1 MLLKSIAKKA
11 KQSLFLYYNNDD
23 VLMAK
28 KTEKPSNPY
37 KSEPE
42 SNLPRPKIPFFYSL
56 IALALIIGV
65 QLAFF
70 WSGSTP
76 EVPYSTFRSL
86 IAENK
91 VESVKLAPEKIMV
104 QLKQGVTVSVGA
116 AEGDQPSVSAPK
128 SSSKPSN
135 ELVVTPVRDDKLI
148 ELLESK
154 GVRYQGVQ
162 GNSWIGELLQWIIP
176 FGLLLG
182 MYFFVFRRMGGPGSQ
197 FMNIGKNKAALYEN
211 FDEHTRITFKDVAG
225 LDEAKAEVMEV
236 VDFLKDPKKY
246 TTLGGKLPKGVL
258 LVGPPGTGKT
268 LLAKAV
274 AGEAD
279 VPFFSLSGSDFV
291 EMFVGVGAARVRDL
305 FKQAKEKAP
314 CIIFIDEIDAVGR
327 SRGKGVM
334 MGANDERENTLN
346 QLLVE
351 MDGFATDKGVILIA
365 ATNRPDVLD
374 SALLRPGRFDRQI
387 MVDKPD
393 LKGRVDILK
402 VHTKSLSLG
411 NDVNLKT
418 LASQTP
424 GFAGAEIANAAN
436 EAALLASRRNK
447 QTIDMKDFE
456 DAIERVVAGL
466 EKKNKVI
473 NPRERQIVAY
483 HEAGHA
489 IVSWMMV
496 ENDPVQ
502 KISIVPRG
510 MSALGYTMNIPL
522 EDRYLM
528 TRREL
533 FARICGLLGG
543 RIAEQVIFGEIS
555 TGAQNDLE
563 KVTSIAYNM
572 VMVYGMSEKLGN
584 ISFYDSHN
592 SGYGMEKKYGEETAR
607 LIDQEVRHIIEEARV
622 AVLELLAEHRDKLE
636 RLASELLQ
644 KEMLQQSQI
653 EEILGKRPGGNLFPS
668 SYDDVEE
675 VEVDA
680 APSVTCEAA
689 VVENGTAVSATTDK
703 AKSQLSPCEQKALE
717 EAVARIQRAR
727 EQREAQQQQQNPPS
741 EV

>member
-1 MLLKSIAKKA
+1 
-11 KQSLFLYYNNDD
+11 
-23 VLMAK
+23 MAK
-28 KTEKPSNPY
+28 KPLKPSNPY
-37 KSEPE
+37 KNEQE
-42 SNLPRPKIPFFYSL
+42 NNIPRPKFSIMYYVVVIVLL
-56 IALALIIGV
+56 IGI

-70 WSGSTP
+70 WSGSTK
-76 EVPYSTFRSL
+76 EIAYSEFRKL
-86 IAENK
+86 ITEDK
-91 VESVKLAPEKIMV
+91 IESVKIAQEKIYIK
-104 QLKQGVTVSVGA
+104 LKPGVVTSITVK
-116 AEGDQPSVSAPK
+116 EQPKDAPGIFP
-128 SSSKPSN
+128 SQSTSKPD
-135 ELVVTPVRDDKLI
+135 EIVVNPVRDDTLI
-148 ELLESK
+148 ALLESK
-154 GVRYQGVQ
+154 GIKYQGMA
-162 GNSWIGELLQWIIP
+162 STTWISELLQWIVP
-176 FGLLLG
+176 FGLLIG
-182 MYFFVFRRMGGPGSQ
+182 IYFFVFRRMGGPGSQ

-211 FDEHTRITFKDVAG
+211 LDEHTRITFKDVAG

-279 VPFFSLSGSDFV
+279 VPFFSISGSDFV

-327 SRGKGVM
+327 SRGKGAM

-393 LKGRVDILK
+393 LKGRIDIFK
-402 VHTKSLSLG
+402 VHTKDLSLSK
-411 NDVNLKT
+411 DVNLKA

-447 QTIDMKDFE
+447 KSIEMKDFE
-456 DAIERVVAGL
+456 DAIERCVAGL

-473 NPRERQIVAY
+473 NPREKQIVAY

-489 IVSWMMV
+489 IVSWMMPD
-496 ENDPVQ
+496 NDPVQ
-502 KISIVPRG
+502 KISIVPMG

-528 TRREL
+528 TKSEL
-533 FARICGLLGG
+533 LGRICGLLGG
-543 RIAEQVIFGEIS
+543 RIAELIIFSEIS

-572 VMVYGMSEKLGN
+572 VTVYGMSEKLGN
-584 ISFYDSHN
+584 LSFYESN
-592 SGYGMEKKYGEETAR
+592 NPYYGGPGIDKKYGEETAR
-607 LIDQEVRHIIEEARV
+607 LIDREVMSIVEESRIKV
-622 AVLELLAEHRDKLE
+622 MNLLTQNRNKLE
-636 RLASELLQ
+636 QLASELLL
-644 KEMLQQSQI
+644 KEMLQYPQI
-653 EEILGKRPGGNLFPS
+653 EEILGKRPEGLFPVH
-668 SYDDVEE
+668 VEE
-675 VEVDA
+675 EFML
-680 APSVTCEAA
+680 
-689 VVENGTAVSATTDK
+689 ENEEESAKNLTVPANTE
-703 AKSQLSPCEQKALE
+703 QLTNKERTELE
-717 EAVARIQRAR
+717 DAVARLRQERNISG
-727 EQREAQQQQQNPPS
+727 N
-741 EV
+741 

>member
-1 MLLKSIAKKA
+1 
-11 KQSLFLYYNNDD
+11 
-23 VLMAK
+23 LMAK
-28 KTEKPSNPY
+28 NSVKPPNPY
-37 KSEPE
+37 KNEPE
-42 SNLPRPKIPFFYSL
+42 PSTPRPKFPIMYYVVVIVLL
-56 IALALIIGV
+56 IGI

-70 WSGSTP
+70 WSGSSQ
-76 EVPYSTFRSL
+76 EIPYSTFRKL
-86 IAENK
+86 ITEEK
-91 VESVKLAPEKIMV
+91 VVSVKLSPERIYIK
-104 QLKQGVTVSVGA
+104 LKPGVDTGITVKEQQNDTPGITMP
-116 AEGDQPSVSAPK
+116 Q
-128 SSSKPSN
+128 SSSKPDEIYVN
-135 ELVVTPVRDDKLI
+135 PVRDDGLI
-148 ELLESK
+148 ELLEKK
-154 GVRYQGVQ
+154 GVKYQGMP
-162 GNSWIGELLQWIIP
+162 SSTWISELLQWLLP

-182 MYFFVFRRMGGPGSQ
+182 LYFFVFRKMGGPGSQ

-211 FDEHTRITFKDVAG
+211 LDEHTRITFKDVAG

-236 VDFLKDPKKY
+236 VDFLKAPKKY

-327 SRGKGVM
+327 SRGKGAM

-351 MDGFATDKGVILIA
+351 MDGFATDKGVILMA

-393 LKGRVDILK
+393 LKGRMDIFK
-402 VHTKSLSLG
+402 VHTKALSLSKE
-411 NDVNLKT
+411 VNLKA

-447 QTIDMKDFE
+447 QSIEMKDFE
-456 DAIERVVAGL
+456 DAIERVIAGL

-473 NPRERQIVAY
+473 NPREKQIVAY

-489 IVSWMMV
+489 IVSWMMPD
-496 ENDPVQ
+496 NDPVQ

-528 TRREL
+528 TKNEL
-533 FARICGLLGG
+533 IGRICGLLGG
-543 RIAEQVIFGEIS
+543 RIAEQIIFNEIS

-563 KVTSIAYNM
+563 KITSIAYNM
-572 VMVYGMSEKLGN
+572 VTVYGMSEKLGN
-584 ISFYDSHN
+584 ISFYESN
-592 SGYGMEKKYGEETAR
+592 NPYYGSPGVDKKYGEETAR
-607 LIDQEVRHIIEEARV
+607 LIDREVMSIIEDARMRV
-622 AVLELLAEHRDKLE
+622 MTLLTENREKLE
-636 RLASELLQ
+636 KLASELLL
-644 KEMLQQSQI
+644 KEMLQYPQV
-653 EEILGKRPGGNLFPS
+653 EEILGKRAEGLFPTMHL
-668 SYDDVEE
+668 D
-675 VEVDA
+675 DA
-680 APSVTCEAA
+680 AETDMLLPDVSESDGNTSQN
-689 VVENGTAVSATTDK
+689 NGSE
-703 AKSQLSPCEQKALE
+703 QLSAQERAELE
-717 EAVARIQRAR
+717 EAVARLKQTRNIP
-727 EQREAQQQQQNPPS
+727 EN
-741 EV
+741 

>member
-1 MLLKSIAKKA
+1 
-11 KQSLFLYYNNDD
+11 
-23 VLMAK
+23 MAK
-28 KTEKPSNPY
+28 KPLKPSNPY
-37 KSEPE
+37 KNEPE
-42 SNLPRPKIPFFYSL
+42 NNIPRPKFSIMYYVVVIVL
-56 IALALIIGV
+56 LIGV

-70 WSGSTP
+70 WSGSTR
-76 EVPYSTFRSL
+76 EIAYSDFRKF

-91 VESVKLAPEKIMV
+91 IESVKIAPEKIYIK
-104 QLKQGVTVSVGA
+104 LKLGA
-116 AEGDQPSVSAPK
+116 QNGTAVKEQQKEGPGNFLPQST
-128 SSSKPSN
+128 SKQD
-135 ELVVTPVRDDKLI
+135 EIVVNPVRDDTLI

-154 GVRYQGVQ
+154 GIKYQGMAS
-162 GNSWIGELLQWIIP
+162 NTWISELIQWILP
-176 FGLLLG
+176 FALLIG
-182 MYFFVFRRMGGPGSQ
+182 IYFFVFRRMGGPGSQ

-211 FDEHTRITFKDVAG
+211 LDEHTRITFKDVAG

-279 VPFFSLSGSDFV
+279 VPFFSISGSDFV

-327 SRGKGVM
+327 SRGKGAM

-351 MDGFATDKGVILIA
+351 MDGFATDKGVILMA

-393 LKGRVDILK
+393 LKGRIDIFK
-402 VHTKSLSLG
+402 VHTKALSLSE
-411 NDVNLKT
+411 DVNLKT

-424 GFAGAEIANAAN
+424 GFAGAEIANTAN

-447 QTIDMKDFE
+447 LSIEMKDFE
-456 DAIERVVAGL
+456 DAIERCIAGL

-473 NPRERQIVAY
+473 NPREKQIVAY

-489 IVSWMMV
+489 IVSWMMP

-528 TRREL
+528 TKTEL
-533 FARICGLLGG
+533 LARICGLLGG
-543 RIAEQVIFGEIS
+543 RIAEQIIFNEIS

-584 ISFYDSHN
+584 LSFFESNNPY
-592 SGYGMEKKYGEETAR
+592 YGSPGIDKKYSEETAR
-607 LIDQEVRHIIEEARV
+607 LIDREVMAIVEESRIHV
-622 AVLELLAEHRDKLE
+622 MNLLTLHREKLE
-636 RLASELLQ
+636 KLASELLL
-644 KEMLQQSQI
+644 KEMLQYSQI
-653 EEILGKRPGGNLFPS
+653 EEILGKRAEGLFPVQAEE
-668 SYDDVEE
+668 DDS
-675 VEVDA
+675 A
-680 APSVTCEAA
+680 
-689 VVENGTAVSATTDK
+689 ENKPPVI
-703 AKSQLSPCEQKALE
+703 SQNNGDELSRTEQAELE
-717 EAVARIQRAR
+717 RAVARLR
-727 EQREAQQQQQNPPS
+727 EVRN
-741 EV
+741 

>member
-1 MLLKSIAKKA
+1 
-11 KQSLFLYYNNDD
+11 
-23 VLMAK
+23 MAK
-28 KTEKPSNPY
+28 KPSKFPNPY
-37 KSEPE
+37 KSEQE
-42 SNLPRPKIPFFYSL
+42 SNERRPKFSIMYYVVVILLL
-56 IALALIIGV
+56 IGI

-70 WSGSTP
+70 WSGSTQ
-76 EVPYSTFRSL
+76 EIPYSTFRQY
-86 IAENK
+86 ITENK
-91 VESVKLAPEKIMV
+91 VKSVKISPEKIYV
-104 QLKQGVTVSVGA
+104 KLRTEPENSITGKEPRKDGPGVLLPQSSPKQD
-116 AEGDQPSVSAPK
+116 EI
-128 SSSKPSN
+128 
-135 ELVVTPVRDDKLI
+135 VVIPVRDENLI

-154 GVRYQGVQ
+154 GVKYEGLP
-162 GNSWIGELLQWIIP
+162 SSTWIGELVQWVLP
-176 FGLLLG
+176 FALLIG
-182 MYFFVFRRMGGPGSQ
+182 IYFFVFRRMGAPGSQ

-211 FDEHTRITFKDVAG
+211 LDEHTRITFKDVAG

-279 VPFFSLSGSDFV
+279 VPFFSISGSDFV

-327 SRGKGVM
+327 SRGKGYM

-393 LKGRVDILK
+393 LKGRIDIFK
-402 VHTKSLSLG
+402 VHTKSLSLSK
-411 NDVNLKT
+411 DVNLKT

-447 QTIDMKDFE
+447 NSIEMKDFE

-473 NPRERQIVAY
+473 NPREKQIVAY

-489 IVSWMMV
+489 IVSWMMP

-528 TRREL
+528 TKTEL
-533 FARICGLLGG
+533 SARICSLLGG
-543 RIAEQVIFGEIS
+543 RIAEQIIFGEIS

-572 VMVYGMSEKLGN
+572 VMVYGMSSKLGN
-584 ISFYDSHN
+584 LSFFESNNPY
-592 SGYGMEKKYGEETAR
+592 YGSPGIDKKYSEETAR
-607 LIDQEVRHIIEEARV
+607 LIDSEVMAIIEESRSKV
-622 AVLELLAEHRDKLE
+622 TDMLTENRDKLE
-636 RLASELLQ
+636 KLATELLQ
-644 KEMLQQSQI
+644 KEMLQYAQI
-653 EEILGKRPGGNLFPS
+653 EEILGKRPEGLFPVQIE
-668 SYDDVEE
+668 DDVHPEFNGQSPE
-675 VEVDA
+675 NTTDA
-680 APSVTCEAA
+680 
-689 VVENGTAVSATTDK
+689 ENGNRLDDD
-703 AKSQLSPCEQKALE
+703 EQAALE
-717 EAVARIQRAR
+717 EAVARLKQSRNIAG
-727 EQREAQQQQQNPPS
+727 N
-741 EV
+741 

>member
-1 MLLKSIAKKA
+1 
-11 KQSLFLYYNNDD
+11 
-23 VLMAK
+23 MAK
-28 KTEKPSNPY
+28 KLSKPSNPY
-37 KSEPE
+37 KNLPE
-42 SNLPRPKIPFFYSL
+42 NNVPRPKFSIMYYVVVIVL
-56 IALALIIGV
+56 LIGV

-70 WSGSTP
+70 WSGSTR
-76 EVPYSTFRSL
+76 EIAYSDFRKY

-91 VESVKLAPEKIMV
+91 IESVKIAPEKIYIK
-104 QLKQGVTVSVGA
+104 LKPGAQNIATVKEQQK
-116 AEGDQPSVSAPK
+116 EGPGNLLPQST
-128 SSSKPSN
+128 SKQD
-135 ELVVTPVRDDKLI
+135 EIVVNPVRDDTLI

-154 GVRYQGVQ
+154 GIKYQGMAS
-162 GNSWIGELLQWIIP
+162 NTWISELIQWILP
-176 FGLLLG
+176 FALLIG
-182 MYFFVFRRMGGPGSQ
+182 IYFFVFRRMGGPGSQ

-211 FDEHTRITFKDVAG
+211 LDEHTRITFKDVAG

-279 VPFFSLSGSDFV
+279 VPFFSISGSDFV

-327 SRGKGVM
+327 SRGKGAM

-351 MDGFATDKGVILIA
+351 MDGFATDKGVILMA

-393 LKGRVDILK
+393 LKGRIDIFK
-402 VHTKSLSLG
+402 VHTKALSLSE
-411 NDVNLKT
+411 DVNLKT

-424 GFAGAEIANAAN
+424 GFAGAEIANTAN

-447 QTIDMKDFE
+447 LSIEMKDFE
-456 DAIERVVAGL
+456 DAIERCIAGL

-473 NPRERQIVAY
+473 NPREKQIVAY

-489 IVSWMMV
+489 IVSWMMP

-528 TRREL
+528 TKTEL
-533 FARICGLLGG
+533 LARICGLLGG
-543 RIAEQVIFGEIS
+543 RIAEQIIFNEIS

-584 ISFYDSHN
+584 LSFFESNNPY
-592 SGYGMEKKYGEETAR
+592 YGSPGIDKKYSEETAR
-607 LIDQEVRHIIEEARV
+607 LIDREVMAIVEDSRLHVIN
-622 AVLELLAEHRDKLE
+622 LLTLHREKLE
-636 RLASELLQ
+636 KLASELLL
-644 KEMLQQSQI
+644 KEMLQYSQI
-653 EEILGKRPGGNLFPS
+653 EEILGKRAEGLFP
-668 SYDDVEE
+668 VQPEE
-675 VEVDA
+675 EDSA
-680 APSVTCEAA
+680 
-689 VVENGTAVSATTDK
+689 ENEPQVISQNNSD
-703 AKSQLSPCEQKALE
+703 QLSQQEQAELE
-717 EAVARIQRAR
+717 RAVARLR
-727 EQREAQQQQQNPPS
+727 EVRN
-741 EV
+741 

>member
-1 MLLKSIAKKA
+1 
-11 KQSLFLYYNNDD
+11 
-23 VLMAK
+23 MAK
-28 KTEKPSNPY
+28 KTLKPSNPY
-37 KSEPE
+37 KNQPE
-42 SNLPRPKIPFFYSL
+42 NNIPRPKFSIMYYVVVIVLL
-56 IALALIIGV
+56 IGI

-70 WSGSTP
+70 WSGSTQ
-76 EVPYSTFRSL
+76 EIPYSTFRKL
-86 IAENK
+86 IVENK
-91 VESVKLAPEKIMV
+91 VLSVKISPERIYVK
-104 QLKQGVTVSVGA
+104 LKPGA
-116 AEGDQPSVSAPK
+116 ETGIATKDPQKDNPGISFPQ
-128 SSSKPSN
+128 SSSKQDEIYVN
-135 ELVVTPVRDDKLI
+135 PVRDDTLT

-154 GVRYQGVQ
+154 GIKYQGLP
-162 GNSWIGELLQWIIP
+162 SSTWISELLQWILP
-176 FGLLLG
+176 FALLIG
-182 MYFFVFRRMGGPGSQ
+182 IYFFVFRRMGGPGSQ

-211 FDEHTRITFKDVAG
+211 LDEHTRITFKDVAG

-279 VPFFSLSGSDFV
+279 VPFFSISGSDFV

-327 SRGKGVM
+327 SRGKGAM

-393 LKGRVDILK
+393 LKGRIDIFK
-402 VHTKSLSLG
+402 VHTKSLSLSK
-411 NDVNLKT
+411 DVNLKV

-447 QTIDMKDFE
+447 QSIEMKDFK
-456 DAIERVVAGL
+456 DAIERCVAGL

-473 NPRERQIVAY
+473 NPREKQIVAY

-489 IVSWMMV
+489 IVSWMMPD
-496 ENDPVQ
+496 NDPVQ

-528 TRREL
+528 TKSEL
-533 FARICGLLGG
+533 LGRICGLLGG
-543 RIAEQVIFGEIS
+543 RIAEDIIFSEIS

-572 VMVYGMSEKLGN
+572 VTVYGMSEKLGN
-584 ISFYDSHN
+584 LSFYESN
-592 SGYGMEKKYGEETAR
+592 NPYYGSPGIDKKYGEETAR
-607 LIDQEVRHIIEEARV
+607 LIDREVMSIVEESRIKV
-622 AVLELLAEHRDKLE
+622 VNLLTQNREKLE
-636 RLASELLQ
+636 QRASELLL
-644 KEMLQQSQI
+644 KEMLQYTQI
-653 EEILGKRPGGNLFPS
+653 EEILGKRPEGLFPVHIEKES
-668 SYDDVEE
+668 IAELEMEPDES
-675 VEVDA
+675 DA
-680 APSVTCEAA
+680 LEANT
-689 VVENGTAVSATTDK
+689 EQLTDM
-703 AKSQLSPCEQKALE
+703 EQRELE
-717 EAVARIQRAR
+717 EAVARLRQERKIA
-727 EQREAQQQQQNPPS
+727 EN
-741 EV
+741 

>member
-1 MLLKSIAKKA
+1 
-11 KQSLFLYYNNDD
+11 
-23 VLMAK
+23 MAK
-28 KTEKPSNPY
+28 KPIKPSNPY
-37 KSEPE
+37 KNEPE
-42 SNLPRPKIPFFYSL
+42 NNIPRPKFSIMYYVVVIVL
-56 IALALIIGV
+56 LIGV

-70 WSGSTP
+70 WSGSTR
-76 EVPYSTFRSL
+76 EIAYSDFRKY

-91 VESVKLAPEKIMV
+91 IESVKIAPEKIYIK
-104 QLKQGVTVSVGA
+104 LKPGAQNIATVKEQQK
-116 AEGDQPSVSAPK
+116 EGPGNLLPQST
-128 SSSKPSN
+128 SKQD
-135 ELVVTPVRDDKLI
+135 EIVVNPVRDDTLI

-154 GVRYQGVQ
+154 GIKYQGMAS
-162 GNSWIGELLQWIIP
+162 NTWISELIQWILP
-176 FGLLLG
+176 FALLIG
-182 MYFFVFRRMGGPGSQ
+182 IYFFVFRRMGGPGSQ

-211 FDEHTRITFKDVAG
+211 LDEHTRITFKDVAG

-279 VPFFSLSGSDFV
+279 VPFFSISGSDFV

-327 SRGKGVM
+327 SRGKGAM

-351 MDGFATDKGVILIA
+351 MDGFATDKGVILMA

-393 LKGRVDILK
+393 LKGRIDIFK
-402 VHTKSLSLG
+402 VHTKALSLSE
-411 NDVNLKT
+411 DVNLKT

-424 GFAGAEIANAAN
+424 GFAGAEIANTAN

-447 QTIDMKDFE
+447 LSIEMKDFE
-456 DAIERVVAGL
+456 DAIERCIAGL

-473 NPRERQIVAY
+473 NPREKQIVAY

-489 IVSWMMV
+489 IVSWMMP

-528 TRREL
+528 TKTEL
-533 FARICGLLGG
+533 LARICGLLGG
-543 RIAEQVIFGEIS
+543 RIAEQIIFNEIS

-584 ISFYDSHN
+584 LSFFESNNPY
-592 SGYGMEKKYGEETAR
+592 YGSPGIDKKYSEETAR
-607 LIDQEVRHIIEEARV
+607 LIDREVMAIVEDSRLHVIN
-622 AVLELLAEHRDKLE
+622 LLTLHREKLE
-636 RLASELLQ
+636 KLASELLL
-644 KEMLQQSQI
+644 KEMLQYSQI
-653 EEILGKRPGGNLFPS
+653 EEILGKRAEGLFP
-668 SYDDVEE
+668 VQPEE
-675 VEVDA
+675 EDSA
-680 APSVTCEAA
+680 
-689 VVENGTAVSATTDK
+689 ENEPQVISQNNSD
-703 AKSQLSPCEQKALE
+703 QLSQQEQAELE
-717 EAVARIQRAR
+717 RAVARLR
-727 EQREAQQQQQNPPS
+727 EVRN
-741 EV
+741 

>member
-1 MLLKSIAKKA
+1 M
-11 KQSLFLYYNNDD
+11 
-23 VLMAK
+23 
-28 KTEKPSNPY
+28 
-37 KSEPE
+37 
-42 SNLPRPKIPFFYSL
+42 
-56 IALALIIGV
+56 
-65 QLAFF
+65 
-70 WSGSTP
+70 
-76 EVPYSTFRSL
+76 
-86 IAENK
+86 
-91 VESVKLAPEKIMV
+91 
-104 QLKQGVTVSVGA
+104 
-116 AEGDQPSVSAPK
+116 
-128 SSSKPSN
+128 
-135 ELVVTPVRDDKLI
+135 
-148 ELLESK
+148 
-154 GVRYQGVQ
+154 
-162 GNSWIGELLQWIIP
+162 P
-176 FGLLLG
+176 FGLLIG
-182 MYFFVFRRMGGPGSQ
+182 IYFFVFRRMGGPGSQ

-211 FDEHTRITFKDVAG
+211 LDEHTRITFKDVAG

-279 VPFFSLSGSDFV
+279 VPFFSISGSDFV

-327 SRGKGVM
+327 SRGKGAM

-393 LKGRVDILK
+393 LKGRIDIFK
-402 VHTKSLSLG
+402 VHTKDLSLSK
-411 NDVNLKT
+411 DVNLKA

-447 QTIDMKDFE
+447 KSIEMKDFE
-456 DAIERVVAGL
+456 DAIERCVAGL

-473 NPRERQIVAY
+473 NPREKQIVAY

-489 IVSWMMV
+489 IVSWMMPD
-496 ENDPVQ
+496 NDPVQ

-528 TRREL
+528 TKSEL
-533 FARICGLLGG
+533 LGRICGLLGG
-543 RIAEQVIFGEIS
+543 RIAELIIFSEIS

-572 VMVYGMSEKLGN
+572 VTVYGMSEKLGN
-584 ISFYDSHN
+584 LSFYESN
-592 SGYGMEKKYGEETAR
+592 NPYYGGPGIDKKYGEETAR
-607 LIDQEVRHIIEEARV
+607 LIDREVMSIVEESRIKV
-622 AVLELLAEHRDKLE
+622 MNLLTQNRNKLE
-636 RLASELLQ
+636 QLASELLL
-644 KEMLQQSQI
+644 KEMLQYPQI
-653 EEILGKRPGGNLFPS
+653 EEILGKRPEGLFPVH
-668 SYDDVEE
+668 VEE
-675 VEVDA
+675 EFMM
-680 APSVTCEAA
+680 
-689 VVENGTAVSATTDK
+689 ENEEESAKNLTVPANTE
-703 AKSQLSPCEQKALE
+703 QLTNKERTELE
-717 EAVARIQRAR
+717 DAVARLRQERNISG
-727 EQREAQQQQQNPPS
+727 N
-741 EV
+741 

>member
-1 MLLKSIAKKA
+1 
-11 KQSLFLYYNNDD
+11 
-23 VLMAK
+23 MAK
-28 KTEKPSNPY
+28 KTSKPSNPY
-37 KSEPE
+37 KNEPE
-42 SNLPRPKIPFFYSL
+42 NNLPRPKFSIMYYVVVIVLL
-56 IALALIIGV
+56 IGI

-70 WSGSTP
+70 WSGSTQ
-76 EVPYSTFRSL
+76 EIPYSTFRKF

-91 VESVKLAPEKIMV
+91 VESVKISPERIYVK
-104 QLKQGVTVSVGA
+104 LKPGA
-116 AEGDQPSVSAPK
+116 VPAVAAKDPQKESPGFFPNQSK
-128 SSSKPSN
+128 SKPDEIIVN
-135 ELVVTPVRDDKLI
+135 PVRDDTLI

-154 GVRYQGVQ
+154 GIKYQGLP
-162 GNSWIGELLQWIIP
+162 SSTWISELLQWLLP
-176 FGLLLG
+176 FALLIG
-182 MYFFVFRRMGGPGSQ
+182 IYFFVFRKMGGPGSQ

-211 FDEHTRITFKDVAG
+211 LDEHTRITFKDVAG

-279 VPFFSLSGSDFV
+279 VPFFSISGSDFV

-327 SRGKGVM
+327 SRGKGAM

-351 MDGFATDKGVILIA
+351 MDGFATDKGVILMA

-393 LKGRVDILK
+393 LKGRIDIFK
-402 VHTKSLSLG
+402 VHTKKLSLST
-411 NDVNLKT
+411 DVNLKT

-424 GFAGAEIANAAN
+424 GFAGAEIANTAN

-447 QTIDMKDFE
+447 LSIEMKDFE
-456 DAIERVVAGL
+456 DAIERCVAGL

-473 NPRERQIVAY
+473 NPREKQIVAY

-489 IVSWMMV
+489 IVSWMMP

-528 TRREL
+528 TKSEL
-533 FARICGLLGG
+533 LSRICGLLGG
-543 RIAEQVIFGEIS
+543 RIAELIIFNEIS

-572 VMVYGMSEKLGN
+572 VMVYGMSEKVGN
-584 ISFYDSHN
+584 LSFFESNNPY
-592 SGYGMEKKYGEETAR
+592 YGSPGIDKKYGEETAR
-607 LIDQEVRHIIEEARV
+607 LIDHEVMAIVEASRIKV
-622 AVLELLAEHRDKLE
+622 TDLLTQNREKLEKLSGELLL
-636 RLASELLQ
+636 
-644 KEMLQQSQI
+644 KEMLQYSQI
-653 EEILGKRPGGNLFPS
+653 EEILGKRPEGLFPVHIEEES
-668 SYDDVEE
+668 LTEDDN
-675 VEVDA
+675 
-680 APSVTCEAA
+680 
-689 VVENGTAVSATTDK
+689 ENSQN
-703 AKSQLSPCEQKALE
+703 KSDQLSLQEQAELE
-717 EAVARIQRAR
+717 KAVARLTESRKVP
-727 EQREAQQQQQNPPS
+727 EN
-741 EV
+741 

>member
-1 MLLKSIAKKA
+1 
-11 KQSLFLYYNNDD
+11 
-23 VLMAK
+23 MAK
-28 KTEKPSNPY
+28 NLFKPSNPY
-37 KSEPE
+37 RNEPE
-42 SNLPRPKIPFFYSL
+42 NNERRPKFSILYYVMVILLL
-56 IALALIIGV
+56 IGI

-70 WSGSTP
+70 WSGSSV
-76 EVPYSTFRSL
+76 EIPYSTFRKY

-91 VESVKLAPEKIMV
+91 LESVKISPERIYIKLKPDAKSAVPAPE
-104 QLKQGVTVSVGA
+104 
-116 AEGDQPSVSAPK
+116 PSREKPEMLLPGSSDK
-128 SSSKPSN
+128 SG
-135 ELVVTPVRDDKLI
+135 ELFVTPVRDEQLV

-154 GVRYQGVQ
+154 GIKYQGMPS
-162 GNSWIGELLQWIIP
+162 NTWLGELLQWILP
-176 FGLLLG
+176 FALLIG
-182 MYFFVFRRMGGPGSQ
+182 IYFFVFRRMGGPGSQ
-197 FMNIGKNKAALYEN
+197 FMNISKNKAALYEN
-211 FDEHTRITFKDVAG
+211 LDEHTRITFKDVAG

-246 TTLGGKLPKGVL
+246 TKLGGKLPKGVL

-274 AGEAD
+274 AGEAE
-279 VPFFSLSGSDFV
+279 VPFFSISGSDFV

-305 FKQAKEKAP
+305 FRQAKEKAP

-327 SRGKGVM
+327 SRGKGAM

-351 MDGFATDKGVILIA
+351 MDGFATDKGVILMA

-393 LKGRVDILK
+393 LKGRIDIFK
-402 VHTKSLSLG
+402 VHTKNLSLSP
-411 NDVNLKT
+411 DVNLKA

-436 EAALLASRRNK
+436 EAALLASRREK
-447 QTIDMKDFE
+447 QSIEMKDFE

-489 IVSWMMV
+489 IVSWMMP

-528 TRREL
+528 TKSEL

-543 RIAEQVIFGEIS
+543 RIAEQIIFSEIS

-563 KVTSIAYNM
+563 KITGIAYNM
-572 VMVYGMSEKLGN
+572 VLVYGMSDRIGN
-584 ISFYDSHN
+584 LSYYESN
-592 SGYGMEKKYGEETAR
+592 NPYSGGPGIDRRYSEDTAR
-607 LIDQEVRHIIEEARV
+607 LIDSEVNAIVEQARQHV
-622 AVLELLAEHRDKLE
+622 TDLLTTNRDKLE
-636 RLASELLQ
+636 ALAKELLG
-644 KEMLQQSQI
+644 KEMLQYCQI
-653 EEILGKRPGGNLFPS
+653 EEILGKRPEGSYPSHLHTDCSGNGAVHESP
-668 SYDDVEE
+668 EE
-675 VEVDA
+675 QEKSDM
-680 APSVTCEAA
+680 SKTERQELEAA
-689 VVENGTAVSATTDK
+689 VARLKEKRPPEN
-703 AKSQLSPCEQKALE
+703 
-717 EAVARIQRAR
+717 
-727 EQREAQQQQQNPPS
+727 
-741 EV
+741 

>member
-1 MLLKSIAKKA
+1 
-11 KQSLFLYYNNDD
+11 
-23 VLMAK
+23 MAK
-28 KTEKPSNPY
+28 KPVKPSNPY
-37 KSEPE
+37 KNEPE
-42 SNLPRPKIPFFYSL
+42 NNIPRPKFPIMYYVVVIVL
-56 IALALIIGV
+56 LIGV

-70 WSGSTP
+70 WSGSTQ
-76 EVPYSTFRSL
+76 EIPYSTFRQL
-86 IAENK
+86 ITENK
-91 VESVKLAPEKIMV
+91 IVSVKISPERIYVKLKPGTETGLAAKEPQKDNPV
-104 QLKQGVTVSVGA
+104 VSLP
-116 AEGDQPSVSAPK
+116 Q
-128 SSSKPSN
+128 SSSKQDEIFVN
-135 ELVVTPVRDDKLI
+135 PVRDDGLI

-154 GVRYQGVQ
+154 GIKYQGMP
-162 GNSWIGELLQWIIP
+162 SSTWISELLQWLLP
-176 FGLLLG
+176 FALLIG
-182 MYFFVFRRMGGPGSQ
+182 IYFFVFRRMGGPGSQ

-211 FDEHTRITFKDVAG
+211 LDEHTRITFKDVAG

-236 VDFLKDPKKY
+236 VDFLKAPKKY

-279 VPFFSLSGSDFV
+279 VPFFSISGSDFV

-327 SRGKGVM
+327 SRGKGAM

-393 LKGRVDILK
+393 LKGRIDIFK
-402 VHTKSLSLG
+402 VHTKALSLSKE
-411 NDVNLKT
+411 VNLKA

-447 QTIDMKDFE
+447 LSIDMKDFE
-456 DAIERVVAGL
+456 DAIERCVAGL

-473 NPRERQIVAY
+473 NPREKQIVAY

-489 IVSWMMV
+489 IVSWMMPD
-496 ENDPVQ
+496 NDPVQ

-528 TRREL
+528 TKSEL
-533 FARICGLLGG
+533 LGRICGLLGG
-543 RIAEQVIFGEIS
+543 RIAELIIFSEIS

-572 VMVYGMSEKLGN
+572 VTVYGMSEKLGN
-584 ISFYDSHN
+584 LSFYESN
-592 SGYGMEKKYGEETAR
+592 NPYYGSPGIDKKYGEETAR
-607 LIDQEVRHIIEEARV
+607 LIDREVMSIVEESRMKV
-622 AVLELLAEHRDKLE
+622 MNLLTENREKLE
-636 RLASELLQ
+636 KLASELLL
-644 KEMLQQSQI
+644 KEMLQYPQI
-653 EEILGKRPGGNLFPS
+653 EEILGKRPEGLFP
-668 SYDDVEE
+668 VRIEE
-675 VEVDA
+675 E
-680 APSVTCEAA
+680 PIL
-689 VVENGTAVSATTDK
+689 ENEDENIENPTVPNNSE
-703 AKSQLSPCEQKALE
+703 QLTEKEREELE
-717 EAVARIQRAR
+717 EAVARLKQIRKTV
-727 EQREAQQQQQNPPS
+727 ES
-741 EV
+741 

>member
-1 MLLKSIAKKA
+1 
-11 KQSLFLYYNNDD
+11 
-23 VLMAK
+23 MAK
-28 KTEKPSNPY
+28 KTLKPSNPY
-37 KSEPE
+37 KNQPE
-42 SNLPRPKIPFFYSL
+42 NNVPRPKFPITYYVVVIVL
-56 IALALIIGV
+56 LIGV

-70 WSGSTP
+70 WSGSTQ
-76 EVPYSTFRSL
+76 EIPYSTFRKL
-86 IAENK
+86 IAENQ
-91 VESVKLAPEKIMV
+91 VVSVKISPEKIYV
-104 QLKQGVTVSVGA
+104 KLKPGA
-116 AEGDQPSVSAPK
+116 ETGLAVKAPQKEGPGISFPQ
-128 SSSKPSN
+128 SSSKQDEIIVN
-135 ELVVTPVRDDKLI
+135 PVRDDGLI

-154 GVRYQGVQ
+154 RIKYQGLP
-162 GNSWIGELLQWIIP
+162 SSTWIGELLQWIVP
-176 FGLLLG
+176 FGLLIG
-182 MYFFVFRRMGGPGSQ
+182 IYFFVFRRMGAPGSQ

-211 FDEHTRITFKDVAG
+211 LDEHTRITFKDVAG

-279 VPFFSLSGSDFV
+279 VPFFSISGSDFV

-327 SRGKGVM
+327 SRGKGAM

-393 LKGRVDILK
+393 LKGRIDILK
-402 VHTKSLSLG
+402 VHTKNLSLSK
-411 NDVNLKT
+411 DVNLKA

-447 QTIDMKDFE
+447 KSIEMKDFE
-456 DAIERVVAGL
+456 DAIERCVAGL

-473 NPRERQIVAY
+473 NPREKQIVAY

-489 IVSWMMV
+489 IVSWMMPD
-496 ENDPVQ
+496 NDPVQ

-528 TRREL
+528 TKSEL
-533 FARICGLLGG
+533 IGRICGLLGG
-543 RIAEQVIFGEIS
+543 RIAELIIFSEIS

-572 VMVYGMSEKLGN
+572 VTVYGMSEKLGN
-584 ISFYDSHN
+584 LSFYESN
-592 SGYGMEKKYGEETAR
+592 NPYYGGPGIDKKYGEETAR
-607 LIDQEVRHIIEEARV
+607 LIDREVMGIVEESRIKVMNLLTQNRQKLEQLAG
-622 AVLELLAEHRDKLE
+622 ELLL
-636 RLASELLQ
+636 
-644 KEMLQQSQI
+644 KEMLQYSQI
-653 EEILGKRPGGNLFPS
+653 EEILGKRPEGLFP
-668 SYDDVEE
+668 VRIEE
-675 VEVDA
+675 DLLLVNEDEKQEK
-680 APSVTCEAA
+680 SA
-689 VVENGTAVSATTDK
+689 VQSNLEQLTDK
-703 AKSQLSPCEQKALE
+703 EQAELE
-717 EAVARIQRAR
+717 EAVARLKQGRTIQ
-727 EQREAQQQQQNPPS
+727 EN
-741 EV
+741 

>member
-1 MLLKSIAKKA
+1 
-11 KQSLFLYYNNDD
+11 
-23 VLMAK
+23 MAK
-28 KTEKPSNPY
+28 KSLKPSNPY
-37 KSEPE
+37 KNEPE
-42 SNLPRPKIPFFYSL
+42 NNIPRPKFSIMYYVVVIVL
-56 IALALIIGV
+56 LIGV

-70 WSGSTP
+70 WSGSTQ
-76 EVPYSTFRSL
+76 EIPYSTFRKL

-91 VESVKLAPEKIMV
+91 IESVKIAQEKIYIK
-104 QLKQGVTVSVGA
+104 LKPGA
-116 AEGDQPSVSAPK
+116 ETGIAVKEQPKDGPGIFQPQST
-128 SSSKPSN
+128 SKQD
-135 ELVVTPVRDDKLI
+135 EIVVNPVRDDTLI

-154 GVRYQGVQ
+154 GIKYQGMA
-162 GNSWIGELLQWIIP
+162 SSTWISELIQWILP
-176 FGLLLG
+176 FALLIG
-182 MYFFVFRRMGGPGSQ
+182 IYFFVFRRMGGPGSQ

-211 FDEHTRITFKDVAG
+211 LDEHSRITFKDVAG

-279 VPFFSLSGSDFV
+279 VPFFSISGSDFV

-327 SRGKGVM
+327 SRGKGAM

-393 LKGRVDILK
+393 LKGRIDIFK
-402 VHTKSLSLG
+402 VHTKKLSLSE
-411 NDVNLKT
+411 DVNLKA

-424 GFAGAEIANAAN
+424 GFAGAEIANTAN

-447 QTIDMKDFE
+447 LSIEMKDFE
-456 DAIERVVAGL
+456 DAIERCVAGL

-473 NPRERQIVAY
+473 NPREKQIVAY

-489 IVSWMMV
+489 IVSWMMP

-528 TRREL
+528 TKSEL
-533 FARICGLLGG
+533 LARICGLLGG
-543 RIAEQVIFGEIS
+543 RIAEQIIFNEIS

-572 VMVYGMSEKLGN
+572 VMVYGMSDKLGN
-584 ISFYDSHN
+584 LSFFESNNPY
-592 SGYGMEKKYGEETAR
+592 YGSPGIDKKYGEETAR
-607 LIDQEVRHIIEEARV
+607 LIDREVMAIVEDARLNV
-622 AVLELLAEHRDKLE
+622 TNLLTLNREKLE
-636 RLASELLQ
+636 KLASELLL
-644 KEMLQQSQI
+644 KEMLQYSQI
-653 EEILGKRPGGNLFPS
+653 EEILGKRPEGLFP
-668 SYDDVEE
+668 VQPEE
-675 VEVDA
+675 E
-680 APSVTCEAA
+680 PLPEGEAESFLQA
-689 VVENGTAVSATTDK
+689 GSQKNSD
-703 AKSQLSPCEQKALE
+703 QLSQREQAELE
-717 EAVARIQRAR
+717 EAVARLR
-727 EQREAQQQQQNPPS
+727 EGRKIAEN
-741 EV
+741 

>member
-1 MLLKSIAKKA
+1 
-11 KQSLFLYYNNDD
+11 
-23 VLMAK
+23 MAK
-28 KTEKPSNPY
+28 KPSKFQNPY
-37 KSEPE
+37 KSEQE
-42 SNLPRPKIPFFYSL
+42 SNERRPKFSIMYYVVVILLL
-56 IALALIIGV
+56 IAI

-70 WSGSTP
+70 WSGSTQ
-76 EVPYSTFRSL
+76 EIPYSTFRQY
-86 IAENK
+86 ITENK
-91 VESVKLAPEKIMV
+91 VKSVKISPEKIYV
-104 QLKQGVTVSVGA
+104 KLRTEPENSVTGKETRKDGPGVLLPQSSPKQD
-116 AEGDQPSVSAPK
+116 EI
-128 SSSKPSN
+128 
-135 ELVVTPVRDDKLI
+135 VVIPVRDENLI

-154 GVRYQGVQ
+154 GVKYEGLP
-162 GNSWIGELLQWIIP
+162 SSTWIGELVQWILP
-176 FGLLLG
+176 FALLIG
-182 MYFFVFRRMGGPGSQ
+182 IYFFVFRRMGAPGSQ

-211 FDEHTRITFKDVAG
+211 LDEHTRITFKDVAG

-279 VPFFSLSGSDFV
+279 VPFFSISGSDFV

-327 SRGKGVM
+327 SRGKGYM

-393 LKGRVDILK
+393 LKGRIDIFK
-402 VHTKSLSLG
+402 VHTKSLSLSK
-411 NDVNLKT
+411 DVNLKT

-447 QTIDMKDFE
+447 NSIEMKDFE

-473 NPRERQIVAY
+473 NPREKQIVAY

-489 IVSWMMV
+489 IVSWMMP

-528 TRREL
+528 TKNEL
-533 FARICGLLGG
+533 FARICSLLGG
-543 RIAEQVIFGEIS
+543 RIAEQIIFNEIS

-572 VMVYGMSEKLGN
+572 VMVYGMSAKLGN
-584 ISFYDSHN
+584 ISFFESNNPY
-592 SGYGMEKKYGEETAR
+592 YGSPGIDKKYSDETGR
-607 LIDQEVRHIIEEARV
+607 LIDSEVMAIIEEARIKV
-622 AVLELLAEHRDKLE
+622 TDMLTQNRDKLE
-636 RLASELLQ
+636 KLATELLQ
-644 KEMLQQSQI
+644 KEMLQYTQI
-653 EEILGKRPGGNLFPS
+653 EEILGKRPEGLFPVQIE
-668 SYDDVEE
+668 DDILPE
-675 VEVDA
+675 VNGQSTDNTTA
-680 APSVTCEAA
+680 T
-689 VVENGTAVSATTDK
+689 ENGNRLNED
-703 AKSQLSPCEQKALE
+703 EQAELE
-717 EAVARIQRAR
+717 EAVARLKQSRNITG
-727 EQREAQQQQQNPPS
+727 N
-741 EV
+741 

>member
-1 MLLKSIAKKA
+1 
-11 KQSLFLYYNNDD
+11 
-23 VLMAK
+23 MAK
-28 KTEKPSNPY
+28 KTIKPSNPY
-37 KSEPE
+37 KNIPE
-42 SNLPRPKIPFFYSL
+42 NNVPRPKFSIMYYVVVIVL
-56 IALALIIGV
+56 LIGV

-70 WSGSTP
+70 WSGSTQ
-76 EVPYSTFRSL
+76 EIPYSTFRKL

-91 VESVKLAPEKIMV
+91 IESVKIAQERIYIK
-104 QLKQGVTVSVGA
+104 LKPGSVTGVASK
-116 AEGDQPSVSAPK
+116 DQQKDGPGMFLPQST
-128 SSSKPSN
+128 SKQEDIFVN
-135 ELVVTPVRDDKLI
+135 TVRDETLI

-154 GVRYQGVQ
+154 GIKYQGVP
-162 GNSWIGELLQWIIP
+162 SSTWISELLQWILP
-176 FGLLLG
+176 FGLLIG
-182 MYFFVFRRMGGPGSQ
+182 IYFFVFRRMGGPGSQ
-197 FMNIGKNKAALYEN
+197 FMNISKNKAALYEN
-211 FDEHTRITFKDVAG
+211 LDEHTRITFKDVAG

-279 VPFFSLSGSDFV
+279 VPFFSISGSDFV

-327 SRGKGVM
+327 SRGKGAM

-393 LKGRVDILK
+393 LKGRIDIFK
-402 VHTKSLSLG
+402 VHTKALSLSK
-411 NDVNLKT
+411 DVNLKA

-447 QTIDMKDFE
+447 LSIEMKDFE

-473 NPRERQIVAY
+473 NPREKQIVAY

-489 IVSWMMV
+489 IISWMMP

-528 TRREL
+528 TKSEL
-533 FARICGLLGG
+533 LARICGLLGG
-543 RIAEQVIFGEIS
+543 RIAEKIIFNEIS

-584 ISFYDSHN
+584 LSFFESNNPY
-592 SGYGMEKKYGEETAR
+592 YGSPGIDKKYGEETAR
-607 LIDQEVRHIIEEARV
+607 LIDKEVMTIVEESRIKVMDLLTMNREKLEKLAN
-622 AVLELLAEHRDKLE
+622 ELLL
-636 RLASELLQ
+636 
-644 KEMLQQSQI
+644 KEMLQYAQI
-653 EEILGKRPGGNLFPS
+653 EEILGKRPEGLFPVH
-668 SYDDVEE
+668 VEE
-675 VEVDA
+675 EDF
-680 APSVTCEAA
+680 
-689 VVENGTAVSATTDK
+689 VENNGKDSGNTFDQKNTD
-703 AKSQLSPCEQKALE
+703 QLSDTEQAELE
-717 EAVARIQRAR
+717 IAVAKLR
-727 EQREAQQQQQNPPS
+727 EVRKIPEN
-741 EV
+741 

>member
-1 MLLKSIAKKA
+1 
-11 KQSLFLYYNNDD
+11 
-23 VLMAK
+23 MAK
-28 KTEKPSNPY
+28 KSLKPSNPY
-37 KSEPE
+37 KNEPE
-42 SNLPRPKIPFFYSL
+42 NNLPRPKFPIMYYVVVIVL
-56 IALALIIGV
+56 LIGV

-70 WSGSTP
+70 WSGSTQ
-76 EVPYSTFRSL
+76 EIPYSTFRKL
-86 IAENK
+86 IAENQ
-91 VESVKLAPEKIMV
+91 VVSVKISPEKIYV
-104 QLKQGVTVSVGA
+104 KVKPGAETGLAVKGSQKEGPGISFPQSTSKQDEIIV
-116 AEGDQPSVSAPK
+116 
-128 SSSKPSN
+128 N
-135 ELVVTPVRDDKLI
+135 PVRDEGLI

-154 GVRYQGVQ
+154 GIKYQGLP
-162 GNSWIGELLQWIIP
+162 SSTWISELLQWIVP
-176 FGLLLG
+176 FGLLIG
-182 MYFFVFRRMGGPGSQ
+182 IYFFVFRRMGAPGSQ

-211 FDEHTRITFKDVAG
+211 LDEHTRITFKDVAG

-279 VPFFSLSGSDFV
+279 VPFFSISGSDFV

-327 SRGKGVM
+327 SRGKGAM

-393 LKGRVDILK
+393 LKGRIDIFK
-402 VHTKSLSLG
+402 VHTKDLSLSK
-411 NDVNLKT
+411 DVNLKA

-447 QTIDMKDFE
+447 KSIEMKDFE
-456 DAIERVVAGL
+456 DAIERCVAGL

-473 NPRERQIVAY
+473 NPREKQIVAY

-489 IVSWMMV
+489 IVSWMMPD
-496 ENDPVQ
+496 NDPVQ

-528 TRREL
+528 TKSEL
-533 FARICGLLGG
+533 LGRICGLLGG
-543 RIAEQVIFGEIS
+543 RIAELIIFSEIS

-572 VMVYGMSEKLGN
+572 VTVYGMSDKLGN
-584 ISFYDSHN
+584 LSFYESN
-592 SGYGMEKKYGEETAR
+592 NPYYGGPGIDKKYGEETAR
-607 LIDQEVRHIIEEARV
+607 LIDREVMSIVEESRMKVMNLLTQNRH
-622 AVLELLAEHRDKLE
+622 KLE
-636 RLASELLQ
+636 QLASELLL
-644 KEMLQQSQI
+644 KEMLQYSQI
-653 EEILGKRPGGNLFPS
+653 EEILGKRPEGLFPAHIE
-668 SYDDVEE
+668 EE
-675 VEVDA
+675 VLLED
-680 APSVTCEAA
+680 
-689 VVENGTAVSATTDK
+689 ENQEKPTVQSNREQLTDK
-703 AKSQLSPCEQKALE
+703 EQAELE
-717 EAVARIQRAR
+717 EAVARLKQGRKIQ
-727 EQREAQQQQQNPPS
+727 EN
-741 EV
+741 

>member
-1 MLLKSIAKKA
+1 
-11 KQSLFLYYNNDD
+11 
-23 VLMAK
+23 MAK
-28 KTEKPSNPY
+28 KLIKPSNPY
-37 KSEPE
+37 KNLPE
-42 SNLPRPKIPFFYSL
+42 NNTPRPKFSIMYYVVVIVL
-56 IALALIIGV
+56 LIGV

-70 WSGSTP
+70 WSGSTL
-76 EVPYSTFRSL
+76 EIPYSTFRKL
-86 IAENK
+86 IVENK
-91 VESVKLAPEKIMV
+91 IESVKIAQERIYVKLKPGAITGLAIKEQQKDGPGIFLP
-104 QLKQGVTVSVGA
+104 Q
-116 AEGDQPSVSAPK
+116 
-128 SSSKPSN
+128 SSSKQEEIYVN
-135 ELVVTPVRDDKLI
+135 TVRDETLI
-148 ELLESK
+148 QLLESK
-154 GVRYQGVQ
+154 GIKYQGVP
-162 GNSWIGELLQWIIP
+162 SSTWISELLQWILP
-176 FGLLLG
+176 FGLLIG
-182 MYFFVFRRMGGPGSQ
+182 IYFFVFRRMGGPGSQ
-197 FMNIGKNKAALYEN
+197 FMNISKNKAALYEN
-211 FDEHTRITFKDVAG
+211 LDEHTRITFKDVAG

-279 VPFFSLSGSDFV
+279 VPFFSISGSDFV

-327 SRGKGVM
+327 SRGKGAM

-393 LKGRVDILK
+393 LKGRIDIFK
-402 VHTKSLSLG
+402 VHTKALSLST
-411 NDVNLKT
+411 DVNLKA

-447 QTIDMKDFE
+447 LSIEMKDFE

-473 NPRERQIVAY
+473 NPREKQIVAY

-489 IVSWMMV
+489 IISWMMA

-528 TRREL
+528 TKSEL
-533 FARICGLLGG
+533 LARICGLLGG
-543 RIAEQVIFGEIS
+543 RIAEKIIFNEIS

-584 ISFYDSHN
+584 LSFFESNNPY
-592 SGYGMEKKYGEETAR
+592 YGSPGIDKKYGEETAR
-607 LIDQEVRHIIEEARV
+607 LIDREVMAIVEESRIKV
-622 AVLELLAEHRDKLE
+622 IELLTLHREKLE
-636 RLASELLQ
+636 QLANELLL
-644 KEMLQQSQI
+644 KEMLQYAQI
-653 EEILGKRPGGNLFPS
+653 EEILGKRPEGLFP
-668 SYDDVEE
+668 VFIEE
-675 VEVDA
+675 EN
-680 APSVTCEAA
+680 APET
-689 VVENGTAVSATTDK
+689 NGITTIPTSTD
-703 AKSQLSPCEQKALE
+703 QLSETEQAELE
-717 EAVARIQRAR
+717 EAVARLKEGRKIP
-727 EQREAQQQQQNPPS
+727 EN
-741 EV
+741 

>member
-1 MLLKSIAKKA
+1 
-11 KQSLFLYYNNDD
+11 
-23 VLMAK
+23 MAK
-28 KTEKPSNPY
+28 KPLKPSNPY
-37 KSEPE
+37 KNEPE
-42 SNLPRPKIPFFYSL
+42 NNIPRPKFSIMYYVVVIVLL
-56 IALALIIGV
+56 IGI

-70 WSGSTP
+70 WSGSTK
-76 EVPYSTFRSL
+76 EIAYSEFRKL
-86 IAENK
+86 ITEDK
-91 VESVKLAPEKIMV
+91 IESVKIGQERISLKLKPGAETSLAVKEPQKETPGFFP
-104 QLKQGVTVSVGA
+104 QSTSKQDEIFV
-116 AEGDQPSVSAPK
+116 
-128 SSSKPSN
+128 N
-135 ELVVTPVRDDKLI
+135 PVRDDTLI
-148 ELLESK
+148 ALLESK
-154 GVRYQGVQ
+154 GIKYQGMA
-162 GNSWIGELLQWIIP
+162 STTWISELIQWVLP
-176 FGLLLG
+176 FALLIG
-182 MYFFVFRRMGGPGSQ
+182 IYFFVFRRMGGAGSQ

-211 FDEHTRITFKDVAG
+211 LDEHTRITFKDVAG

-279 VPFFSLSGSDFV
+279 VPFFSISGSDFV

-327 SRGKGVM
+327 SRGKGAM

-351 MDGFATDKGVILIA
+351 MDGFATDKGVILMA

-393 LKGRVDILK
+393 LKGRIDIFK
-402 VHTKSLSLG
+402 VHTKALSLSE
-411 NDVNLKT
+411 NVNLKT

-424 GFAGAEIANAAN
+424 GFAGAEIANTAN

-447 QTIDMKDFE
+447 LSIEMKDFE
-456 DAIERVVAGL
+456 DAIERCIAGL

-473 NPRERQIVAY
+473 NPREKQIVAY

-489 IVSWMMV
+489 IVSWMMP

-528 TRREL
+528 TKTEL
-533 FARICGLLGG
+533 LARICGLLGG
-543 RIAEQVIFGEIS
+543 RIAELIIFNEIS

-584 ISFYDSHN
+584 LSFFESNNPY
-592 SGYGMEKKYGEETAR
+592 YGSPGIDKKYSEETAR
-607 LIDQEVRHIIEEARV
+607 LIDREVMAIVEDARLH
-622 AVLELLAEHRDKLE
+622 VLNLLTLHREKLE
-636 RLASELLQ
+636 KLASELLL
-644 KEMLQQSQI
+644 KEMLQYAQI
-653 EEILGKRPGGNLFPS
+653 EGILGKRAEGLFP
-668 SYDDVEE
+668 VQAEE
-675 VEVDA
+675 EESA
-680 APSVTCEAA
+680 
-689 VVENGTAVSATTDK
+689 ENEPPVNTENNRD
-703 AKSQLSPCEQKALE
+703 QLSRKEQAELE
-717 EAVARIQRAR
+717 EAVARLK
-727 EQREAQQQQQNPPS
+727 
-741 EV
+741 EVRN

>member
-1 MLLKSIAKKA
+1 
-11 KQSLFLYYNNDD
+11 
-23 VLMAK
+23 MAK
-28 KTEKPSNPY
+28 NLFKPSNPY
-37 KSEPE
+37 RNEPE
-42 SNLPRPKIPFFYSL
+42 NNERRPKFSILYYVMVILLL
-56 IALALIIGV
+56 IGI

-70 WSGSTP
+70 WSGSSV
-76 EVPYSTFRSL
+76 EIPYSTFRKY

-91 VESVKLAPEKIMV
+91 LESVKISPERIYIKLKPDAKSAVPAPE
-104 QLKQGVTVSVGA
+104 
-116 AEGDQPSVSAPK
+116 PSREKPEMLLPGSSDK
-128 SSSKPSN
+128 SG
-135 ELVVTPVRDDKLI
+135 ELFVTPVRDEQLV

-154 GVRYQGVQ
+154 GIKYQGMPS
-162 GNSWIGELLQWIIP
+162 NTWLGELLQWILP
-176 FGLLLG
+176 FALLIG
-182 MYFFVFRRMGGPGSQ
+182 IYFFVFRRMGGPGSQ
-197 FMNIGKNKAALYEN
+197 FMNISKNKAALYEN
-211 FDEHTRITFKDVAG
+211 LDEHTRITFKDVAG

-246 TTLGGKLPKGVL
+246 TKLGGKLPKGVL

-274 AGEAD
+274 AGEAE
-279 VPFFSLSGSDFV
+279 VPFFSISGSDFV

-305 FKQAKEKAP
+305 FRQAKEKAP

-327 SRGKGVM
+327 SRGKGAM

-351 MDGFATDKGVILIA
+351 MDGFATDKGVILMA

-393 LKGRVDILK
+393 LKGRIDIFK
-402 VHTKSLSLG
+402 VHTKNLSLAP
-411 NDVNLKT
+411 DVNLKA

-436 EAALLASRRNK
+436 EAALLASRREK
-447 QTIDMKDFE
+447 QSIEMKDFE

-489 IVSWMMV
+489 IVSWMMP

-528 TRREL
+528 TKSEL

-543 RIAEQVIFGEIS
+543 RIAEQIIFSEIS

-563 KVTSIAYNM
+563 KITGIAYNM
-572 VMVYGMSEKLGN
+572 VLVYGMSDRIGN
-584 ISFYDSHN
+584 LSYYESN
-592 SGYGMEKKYGEETAR
+592 NPYSGGPGIDRRYSEDTAR
-607 LIDQEVRHIIEEARV
+607 LIDSEVNAIVEQARQRV
-622 AVLELLAEHRDKLE
+622 TDLLTTNRDKLE
-636 RLASELLQ
+636 ALAKELLG
-644 KEMLQQSQI
+644 KEMLQYCQI
-653 EEILGKRPGGNLFPS
+653 EEILGKRPEGSYPSHLHTDCSGNGAVHESP
-668 SYDDVEE
+668 VE
-675 VEVDA
+675 
-680 APSVTCEAA
+680 
-689 VVENGTAVSATTDK
+689 
-703 AKSQLSPCEQKALE
+703 Q
-717 EAVARIQRAR
+717 
-727 EQREAQQQQQNPPS
+727 
-741 EV
+741 